1 MNLMTD
7 TELRNILSKNI
18 KNARIKAG
26 YTQEQLA
33 ELSNISLSFLKDIE
47 ACKSGVSLLTLLNIC
62 NALKITTDELLKDCF
77 HFSFIDGN
85 NLAQQINMLSDYDKN
100 AIYSLVTYYNNSQH

>member
-7 TELRNILSKNI
+7 DELRNILSKNI
-18 KNARIKAG
+18 KNARIKSG

-33 ELSNISLSFLKDIE
+33 ELSHISLSFLKDIE
-47 ACKSGVSLLTLLNIC
+47 ACKSGVSLLTLLNIY

-85 NLAQQINMLSDYDKN
+85 NLAQQINMLSNYDKN
-100 AIYSLVTYYNNSQH
+100 AIYSLLTYYNNSQH